1 MFDHH
6 SRRDRHFCGHHAGMM
21 RGFIQ
26 PWLLMLLRNG
36 PSHGYQLLE
45 GLKQNEGTRDTDPG
59 HLYRTLRHFEEEG
72 LVRSCWDMDAPGPA
86 RRVYEITADGLEYL
100 KAWAEHIRSTRKR
113 LDQLLDIYD
122 SNSDK

>member
-1 MFDHH
+1 MHNRHLGGEF
-6 SRRDRHFCGHHAGMM
+6 HFCGHHTGRM

-36 PSHGYQLLE
+36 PAHGYQLLD
-45 GLKQNEGTRDTDPG
+45 GLKQNEDTRDTDPG

-72 LVRSCWDMDAPGPA
+72 LVRSSWDMDSPGPA
-86 RRVYEITADGLEYL
+86 RRVYEITVDGLEYL

-122 SNSDK
+122 LNSKK